1 MKTLWF
7 DMIDLSGI
15 SPELLLGAI
24 KTLEEIKLFPNTTL
38 NAEQVNAI
46 LRMVV
51 EARHGKLSKII
62 IQEPNVWDGT
72 VCPEL
77 LQTANQAVQDL
88 LEIDLW
94 EGYEEEDEDS
104 EEF

>member
-51 EARHGKLSKII
+51 EARHGKLNKII
-62 IQEPNVWDGT
+62 VHSNIRDGS

-94 EGYEEEDEDS
+94 EGYVEEEEDS